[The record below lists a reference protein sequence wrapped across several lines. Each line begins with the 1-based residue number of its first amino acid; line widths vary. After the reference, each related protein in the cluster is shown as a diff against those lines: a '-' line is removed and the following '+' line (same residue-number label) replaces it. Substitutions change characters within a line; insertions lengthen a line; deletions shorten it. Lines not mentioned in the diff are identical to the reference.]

1 MITVSVILPCLN
13 IKKTIKGCLNS
24 INKQKYS
31 QLTAKV
37 EVICIIDGNYEDM
50 KYIESWEKENKNM
63 LNIELRTI
71 FLKKNIGA
79 GHARFIGFQECTGEF
94 ITFIDDDDI
103 WHEEKLETQI
113 KWHISNPTRILSS
126 HFYSNG
132 IDYMNKRMKILKEV
146 SFNNL
151 LIGGVR
157 IATPTIMIRKNIWPF
172 QPEKQRFCED
182 WLMVAMVASIQKIY
196 VIPRLLAF
204 RSYEAEPIFKDK
216 SSLSNKKIR
225 VRCGKVKA
233 LFILYK
239 RDKISLLN
247 LITLIIVQ
255 FFILI
260 KNIPSIIKTEIL

>member
-13 IKKTIKGCLNS
+13 IKNTIRGCLNS
-24 INKQKYS
+24 INNQKYT
-31 QLTAKV
+31 QLTTKV
-37 EVICIIDGNYEDM
+37 EVICIIDGNYEDLEYV
-50 KYIESWEKENKNM
+50 KSWEKGNKNM
-63 LNIELRTI
+63 LKIEIRTI
-71 FLKKNIGA
+71 FLKNNIGS
-79 GHARFIGFQECTGEF
+79 GHARYLGFQKCTGEF

-157 IATPTIMIRKNIWPF
+157 IATPTIMIRRKIWPF

-182 WLMVAMVASIQKIY
+182 WLMVIMVASIQKIY
-196 VIPRLLAF
+196 VIPKLLAY
-204 RSYEAEPIFKDK
+204 RSIDAEPIFKDK

-233 LFILYK
+233 LYILYK
-239 RDKISLLN
+239 RDKLNLLN
-247 LITLIIVQ
+247 LIALIVFQ

-260 KNIPSIIKTEIL
+260 KNIPSIVKNQIL